1 MKNLNKLIAASLM
14 LVAFTTNSNAQST
27 AYSSA
32 TATLLTPI
40 SIAKNT
46 DLNFGTLAASAT
58 AGTVVIDYVNGRTK
72 TGGVKLLAGSA
83 AEKTAVFTVTGE
95 GTNTFSISIPSSI
108 TLTNGASQTMVV
120 NSITCQEGT
129 SNQLISGTK
138 VLKVKGTLVVSANQN
153 AGVYTNTATDN
164 TGLYVT
170 VNYN

>member
-1 MKNLNKLIAASLM
+1 MKKFQTLTAAALM
-14 LVAFTTNSNAQST
+14 LFAFATSSNAQST
-27 AYSSA
+27 AYSTA

-46 DLNFGTLAASAT
+46 DLHFGTLAASAT
-58 AGTVVIDYVNGRTK
+58 AGTVVLDYADGRTK
-72 TGGVKLLAGSA
+72 TGGVKLLTGTS

-108 TLTNGASQTMVV
+108 SLSDGATHSMTINGLT
-120 NSITCQEGT
+120 CDEGT
-129 SNQLISGTK
+129 SSQLSSGTK
-138 VLKVKGTLVVSANQN
+138 VIKVKGTLVVSANQS